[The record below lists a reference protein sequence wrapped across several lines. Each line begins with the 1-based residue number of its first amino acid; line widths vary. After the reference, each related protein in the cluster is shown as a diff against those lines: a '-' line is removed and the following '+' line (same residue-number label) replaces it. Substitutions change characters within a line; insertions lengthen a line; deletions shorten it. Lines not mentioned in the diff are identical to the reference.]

1 MMRTEWDVIVVGAGP
16 GGSTAAAR
24 LAQAGVEVLLVDKE
38 RFPREKPC
46 SDIYGP
52 FGSRTYEELG
62 VYERLL
68 QAGYVYPGVVL
79 SSPDYTTIQGPN
91 QKGITCP
98 RRVGDNILKENS
110 SRLGVE
116 VREEFWV
123 HDLVIEDA
131 QVRGVKAKYQ
141 GEFREYRCKMVIGA
155 DGSHSW
161 VAKRLGLFADDY
173 EQVYLAGRAYYTGCN
188 PPLRNVEVHYDP
200 LFNPGFVCL
209 SPHPSYGDVVNM
221 GVGIQMSQYERST
234 LGAEEMVRKFVGESP
249 HGEKMLAARQVS
261 DWMGWRV
268 PSAGQIGKNYAAG
281 ALLVGD
287 AGSFV
292 EPFILEG
299 VASAVRSANYAV
311 RTALQALQEDDFG
324 EASLSRYKE
333 KWQQKMGP
341 QFSALQG
348 MAETAADAPALNKVF
363 GELSDNPEAVSRVFG
378 E

>member
-1 MMRTEWDVIVVGAGP
+1 MIRHAWDVIVVGAGP

-52 FGSRTYEELG
+52 FGYRTYEELG

-68 QAGYVYPGVVL
+68 EAGYLYPQVVL
-79 SSPDYTTIQGPN
+79 SSPDYTTISGPN
-91 QKGITCP
+91 HKGVTCP
-98 RRVGDNILKENS
+98 RRVGDDILRENAV
-110 SRLGVE
+110 RLGVE
-116 VREEFWV
+116 AWEEFWV
-123 HDLVIEDA
+123 HDLVIEDG
-131 QVRGVKAKYQ
+131 QVVGVKAKYQ
-141 GEFREYRCKMVIGA
+141 GGFHEFRSRLVIGA

-173 EQVYLAGRAYYTGCN
+173 DQVYLAGRAYYAGCN
-188 PPLRNVEVHYDP
+188 PPLRDVEVHYDAG
-200 LFNPGFVCL
+200 FNPGFVCL
-209 SPHPSYGDVVNM
+209 SPHPGYGDVVNM
-221 GVGIQMSQYERST
+221 GVGIQMSSYEKSELT
-234 LGAEEMVRKFVGESP
+234 AEEMLEKFVMESP
-249 HGEKMLAARQVS
+249 HGEKMRGARRVS

-281 ALLVGD
+281 AMLIGD

-311 RTALQALQEDDFG
+311 RTALKALEEGDFS
-324 EASLSRYKE
+324 EVSLSRYGE
-333 KWQQKMGP
+333 KWEEKMGP
-341 QFSALQG
+341 QLSALQG
-348 MAETAADAPALNKVF
+348 MAVTAADADALNRVF
-363 GELSDNPEAVSRVFG
+363 NELKDNPEAVTRVFG

>member
-1 MMRTEWDVIVVGAGP
+1 MRTQWEVIVVGAGP

-24 LAQAGVEVLLVDKE
+24 LAQAGVKVLLVDKE
-38 RFPREKPC
+38 RFPRDKPC

-52 FGSRTYEELG
+52 FGNRTYEELG
-62 VYERLL
+62 VYEDLL
-68 QAGYVYPGVVL
+68 QAGYVYPEVVL

-98 RRVGDNILKENS
+98 RRVGDDILKKNAA
-110 SRLGVE
+110 RLGAE

-123 HDLVIEDA
+123 HDLVIEDE

-141 GEFREYRCKMVIGA
+141 GEFREYRCKIVIGA

-173 EQVYLAGRAYYTGCN
+173 DQVYLAGRAYYKGCN
-188 PPLRNVEVHYDP
+188 PPLKDVEVHYDP

-209 SPHPSYGDVVNM
+209 SPHPGYGDVVNM

-234 LGAEEMVRKFVGESP
+234 LSAEEMVLRFVGESP
-249 HGEKMLAARQVS
+249 HGEKMREARQVS

-268 PSAGQIGKNYAAG
+268 PSAGQIGRNFAAG

-311 RTALQALQEDDFG
+311 RTALQALEDNDFR
-324 EASLSRYKE
+324 EASLSRYGE
-333 KWQQKMGP
+333 KWREKLGP
-341 QFSALQG
+341 QLSALQG
-348 MAETAADAPALNKVF
+348 MAVTAADAPALNRVF
-363 GELSDNPEAVSRVFG
+363 GELKNDPEAVARVFG